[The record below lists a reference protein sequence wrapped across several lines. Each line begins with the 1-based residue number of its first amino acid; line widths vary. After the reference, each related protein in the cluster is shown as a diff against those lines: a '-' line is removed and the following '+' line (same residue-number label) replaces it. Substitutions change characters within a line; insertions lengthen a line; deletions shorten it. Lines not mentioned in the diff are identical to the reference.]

1 MPVCQAT
8 TTACYF
14 RVDNLVIWGDK
25 LLKHHVKKI
34 LGMKTNPM
42 YEGIRYGD

>member
-14 RVDNLVIWGDK
+14 RVDNLVIWVSHIDS
-25 LLKHHVKKI
+25 VKSEC
-34 LGMKTNPM
+34 N
-42 YEGIRYGD
+42 